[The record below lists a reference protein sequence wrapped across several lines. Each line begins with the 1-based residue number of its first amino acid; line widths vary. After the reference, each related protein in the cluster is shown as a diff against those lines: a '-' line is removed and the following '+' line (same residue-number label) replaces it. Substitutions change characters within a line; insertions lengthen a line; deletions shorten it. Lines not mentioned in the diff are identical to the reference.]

1 MSTIEFLQHCSTK
14 RVVLEDE
21 FSPND
26 KPHKSCSFTV
36 IMFDAIAYDYMECD
50 FFTRNFGKEKYIA
63 IYVNKICPCCA
74 SVKLDK
80 DEQPI
85 QYLKIIDNTPANR
98 VRYNYQWT
106 EPVIEED
113 Q

>member
-1 MSTIEFLQHCSTK
+1 MSTIPWLQHCSSK

-36 IMFDAIAYDYMECD
+36 IMFDAIAYDYMESPY
-50 FFTRNFGKEKYIA
+50 FTKNFDKNKHIA
-63 IYVNKICPCCA
+63 IYVNKVCPCCA

-80 DEQPI
+80 EDQPI
-85 QYLKIIDNTPANR
+85 QYLKLIDNTPANR
-98 VRYNYQWT
+98 ARYGYVMEETVT
-106 EPVIEED
+106 EEE
-113 Q
+113 